1 MAQENGKKY
10 MRLVGLFILISALL
24 SILNVR
30 LEAYKINWV
39 VAEGAN
45 LIIFVFTYLNIYFQ
59 QKNMNNPNPSAVIR
73 GVMAGTFLKLFGL
86 AGSAMVYLLAAGDHR
101 SVNAVFVGMGI
112 YIFYTWIEVKILLQL
127 KPKQ

>member
-1 MAQENGKKY
+1 MAQENSKNYK
-10 MRLVGLFILISALL
+10 RLVGLFILIGCLL
-24 SILNVR
+24 SIVNVR

-39 VAEGAN
+39 VVGGAN
-45 LIIFVFTYLNIYFQ
+45 IIIFIFTYLNIYFQ
-59 QKNMNNPNPSAVIR
+59 KKNMNNPNPSAVIR

-86 AGSAMVYLLAAGDHR
+86 AGSAMVYLLAAGEHR

-127 KPKQ
+127 KPKK